1 MSLSK
6 KLVVGFMA
14 AALVTALMF
23 TGCPQ
28 DAEDEGNNG
37 TGKLTVS
44 GLSAFAGKHATA
56 SMATASA
63 SYIFGYESKEG
74 SGIGSTTFT
83 LPQISA
89 SGSVTIP
96 LYNMIPPDGY
106 MDYTSSE
113 NVTSLVIKI
122 LDSPASQLTP
132 DGDDYITTLT
142 YVGSVLKTSNGSLS
156 VTVDTGDAS
165 KWTLT
170 GDPGN
175 STSDGVLSVS
185 GLTGYAGKKAHAY
198 LIIGNPMSG
207 GTVVQGFEDAEASSP
222 ATIAQDG
229 TVELTLYQT
238 VIGGAPVAYTESAVF
253 DKVEI
258 RVFAEDKT
266 TITMQDTLP
275 SAAEHIAMY
284 TATNNFSTVNGSAS
298 ANVGDTSV
306 WTKTTVDEDS
316 PSDGV
321 LSVSGLTGY
330 AGKKAHAYLLIGN
343 PMSGGTVVQGFEDAE
358 ASSPATIAQDG
369 TVELTLYQT
378 VIGSDPVAYTENAA
392 FDKVEIR
399 VFAEEKATIGMADTL
414 PSATGHIAL
423 YTATDFSIV
432 NGGASANV
440 SDTSIWTK
448 TAVGD

>member
-1 MSLSK
+1 MLLSK
-6 KLVVGFMA
+6 KLVVGFMVV
-14 AALVTALMF
+14 ALGTTLLF

-28 DAEDEGNNG
+28 DAEDEGSNG

-44 GLSAFAGKHATA
+44 GLSTFAGKYATA

-89 SGSVTIP
+89 NGSVTIP

-156 VTVDTGDAS
+156 VTVDTGDTS

-175 STSDGVLSVS
+175 SPG
-185 GLTGYAGKKAHAY
+185 
-198 LIIGNPMSG
+198 
-207 GTVVQGFEDAEASSP
+207 
-222 ATIAQDG
+222 
-229 TVELTLYQT
+229 
-238 VIGGAPVAYTESAVF
+238 
-253 DKVEI
+253 
-258 RVFAEDKT
+258 
-266 TITMQDTLP
+266 
-275 SAAEHIAMY
+275 
-284 TATNNFSTVNGSAS
+284 
-298 ANVGDTSV
+298 
-306 WTKTTVDEDS
+306 
-316 PSDGV
+316 DGV

-378 VIGSDPVAYTENAA
+378 VIGSDPVAYTESAA

-399 VFAEEKATIGMADTL
+399 VFAEDKTTITMQDTV
-414 PSATGHIAL
+414 PNATGHIAL
-423 YTATDFSIV
+423 YTAANFSIDT
-432 NGGASANV
+432 GGASADV
-440 SDTSIWTK
+440 SNTSIWTK
-448 TAVGD
+448 TVVGD